1 MDHDDRQR
9 GLLLSRRDA
18 LRLISGAGFAG
29 LWPRVAHAQSVHACV
44 VRPEQTEGP
53 YFIDTGLARADIR
66 ADTGTGT
73 AELGM
78 PLEIEFRVGGLRE
91 GACAPLPEARVELWQ
106 CSARGLYSGVRDPHE
121 DTRGR
126 NYLRGYQITDA
137 QGRARFTTIFPG
149 WYPGR
154 AVHLHF
160 AIQLGRGLRREVYT
174 SQLYFDDALSDRVF
188 GAAPYAGRPGDRVR
202 NDADFIYRRGGRQL
216 TLPVRT
222 VGDRLTATFDIA
234 MQTQRMRS

>member
-1 MDHDDRQR
+1 MDHDDRIY
-9 GLLLSRRDA
+9 GTLLRRRDA
-18 LRLISGAGFAG
+18 LRLIAGAGMG
-29 LWPRVAHAQSVHACV
+29 VLWPGLAHAQSVNACV

-53 YFIDTGLARADIR
+53 YFVDTGLGRADIR
-66 ADTGTGT
+66 ADTRTGI
-73 AELGM
+73 AEPGM
-78 PLEIEFRVGGLRE
+78 ALELEFRVGQLRE
-91 GACAPLPEARVELWQ
+91 SACAPLAEARVELWQ
-106 CSARGLYSGVRDPHE
+106 CSTRGVYSGVRDPHA

-137 QGRARFTTIFPG
+137 DGRACFVTIYPG

-160 AIQLGRGLRREVYT
+160 AIHRGRGLRREVFT

-188 GAAPYAGRPGDRVR
+188 GAAPYAERAGERVR

-216 TLPVRT
+216 MLPARL
-222 VGDRLTATFDIA
+222 VGNRVAATFDIA
-234 MQTQRMRS
+234 LQT

>member
-1 MDHDDRQR
+1 MDHDDRIY
-9 GLLLSRRDA
+9 GTLLRRRDA
-18 LRLISGAGFAG
+18 LRLIAGAGMG
-29 LWPRVAHAQSVHACV
+29 VLWPGLAHAQSANACV

-53 YFIDTGLARADIR
+53 YFVDTGLARADIR
-66 ADTGTGT
+66 VDTRTGV
-73 AELGM
+73 AEPGM
-78 PLEIEFRVGGLRE
+78 ALDLEFRVGQLRE
-91 GACAPLPEARVELWQ
+91 GACAPLAEARVELWQ
-106 CSARGLYSGVRDPHE
+106 CSARGVYSGVRDPHA

-137 QGRARFTTIFPG
+137 EGRARFVTIYPG

-160 AIQLGRGLRREVYT
+160 AIHRGRGLRREAFT

-188 GAAPYAGRPGDRVR
+188 DAAPYAERPGERVR

-216 TLPVRT
+216 MLPA
-222 VGDRLTATFDIA
+222 RLFGNRVAATFDIA
-234 MQTQRMRS
+234 LQT